1 MVIRPALC
9 PCCGE
14 YGDIRLYRF
23 RSTNKALLIC
33 TECDLLWISAEM
45 PIDNQENSNADTFL
59 KENDMNNWDAF
70 QEIGPW
76 PRP

>member
-1 MVIRPALC
+1 MVIYPTLC

-23 RSTNKALLIC
+23 KSTNQALLIC
-33 TECDLLWISAEM
+33 TECDLLWANPEL
-45 PIDNQENSNADTFL
+45 PIDDQENSNADTFL
-59 KENDMNNWDAF
+59 KDNDMKNWDIF

-76 PRP
+76 PRS